1 MLKNIP
7 FKIRN
12 SIIISKHFLGSS
24 SQYNVTR
31 QRNYRQQDWSGRH
44 KAICTYGITHIENSE
59 EYTHSFLEI
68 MSLEV
73 WQYRELKC
81 KCQLPSIHQQQA
93 MIQRADTMWRAKN
106 KSNKR
111 CI

>member
-12 SIIISKHFLGSS
+12 STVIPKHFIGSS

-31 QRNYRQQDWSGRH
+31 QRNHRQQDWNGKH

-59 EYTHSFLEI
+59 EYTHNFLEI

-73 WQYRELKC
+73 WQYRKLKY
-81 KCQLPSIHQQQA
+81 KRQLHSIHQQQA
-93 MIQRADTMWRAKN
+93 MIQRADNMRSTIRISRN
-106 KSNKR
+106 
-111 CI
+111 